1 LRSICAIE
9 PSSRSISDIVASAYK
24 LHASFEHVLRN
35 DSTLTNL
42 LQKLDRNIE
51 ISKNEMVTSGIVQEC
66 ADCAVNGEGTC
77 CGVHTGYKCDR
88 VLILIN
94 LLLGVSVHIQTQEP
108 HLCAFLTKHGCSLS
122 ARPVICVNLTCHR
135 LSRNIPHEK
144 LARAQR
150 IVGEE
155 LTTLFMIEEHIKKR
169 IKTAS

>member
-1 LRSICAIE
+1 
-9 PSSRSISDIVASAYK
+9 
-24 LHASFEHVLRN
+24 VLRN

-77 CGVHTGYKCDR
+77 CSVHTGYKCDS

-108 HLCAFLTKHGCSLS
+108 DLCAFLTKHGCSLS
-122 ARPVICVNLTCHR
+122 TRPVICVNFTCHR
-135 LSRNIPHEK
+135 LSRDIPHEK
-144 LARAQR
+144 LVRVQR

-155 LTTLFMIEEHIKKR
+155 LTTLFMIEEHIKKK
-169 IKTAS
+169 IKAGS